1 MPSADLSHDS
11 MARPRRALLREAAC
25 LARTLYA
32 AFVFATGTL
41 LFMRP
46 FAWLYFAI
54 GRTTERKRLRYHR
67 WMSRIAR
74 TALRLIPGVRLT
86 VRNLAGEDFTR
97 QAVIVCNH
105 QSHLDLLCIL
115 SLTPRLVILT
125 NDWVWHNPFYGSII
139 RHAEFYPVSDGVER
153 NLERLRGLARRGY
166 SVMMFPEGTRSADC
180 RILRFHQ
187 GAFRLAAE
195 LGLDVLPVFL
205 HGAGLVMP
213 KRGVRLYAGRIFM
226 EIGAR
231 QKAPSPD
238 DEGAVRRMRAEM
250 HRYYV
255 EHYAELCRELE
266 TGRVKNTE

>member
-1 MPSADLSHDS
+1 MPSADHSKDNKN
-11 MARPRRALLREAAC
+11 RGWRAASREAAC
-25 LARTLYA
+25 WGRTLYA
-32 AFVFATGTL
+32 GIVFAAGTL

-46 FAWLYFAI
+46 FSWLYFAV
-54 GRTTERKRLRYHR
+54 GRTTERKRLRYHTWLR
-67 WMSRIAR
+67 DIAR

-86 VRNLAGEDFTR
+86 VRNATGEDFAR

-139 RHAEFYPVSDGVER
+139 RHAEFYPVSDGMER
-153 NLERLRGLARRGY
+153 NLERLRGLVRRGY
-166 SVMMFPEGTRSADC
+166 SVMLFPEGTRSADC

-205 HGAGLVMP
+205 HGAGQVMP
-213 KRGVRLYAGRIFM
+213 KPGIRLFAGHIFM
-226 EIGAR
+226 EIEAR
-231 QKAPSPD
+231 RKAPAPD
-238 DEGAVRRMRAEM
+238 DEGAVRRMRSEM
-250 HRYYV
+250 RRYYV
-255 EHYAELCRELE
+255 EHYAELCREQE
-266 TGRVKNTE
+266 SGTKQEK